1 MVNKSQ
7 RKTYNK
13 AATTVTSGARVP
25 KVRTRIQ
32 KMDAGGAI
40 VHSRWF
46 QPISTTGI
54 AAQGTALIVVAPAS
68 NPTGTDAGGAV
79 IRNYQEY
86 TMRNARCIYTPLLG
100 SNNVGTIWLAYLDNP
115 EIFNKILTGV
125 YSVANIT
132 SIVKSTPNA
141 VSGPIWMPL
150 ELNASMNRRR
160 TKYTVNT
167 QITGLTDADI
177 DNQVHGYFVAVTEGL
192 GFSVQYGQYTLE
204 YTAVGH
210 NLQLAAVTGI

>member
-1 MVNKSQ
+1 
-7 RKTYNK
+7 
-13 AATTVTSGARVP
+13 
-25 KVRTRIQ
+25 
-32 KMDAGGAI
+32 MDAGGAI

-46 QPISTTGI
+46 QPIASTAA
-54 AAQGTALIVVAPAS
+54 AAQGTALVVVSPAS
-68 NPTGTDAGGAV
+68 NPAGTDAGGAV

-86 TMRNARCIYTPLLG
+86 TMRSARCIYTPLLG

-115 EIFNKILTGV
+115 EIFNKILASFYTVGQ
-125 YSVANIT
+125 IT

-150 ELNASMNRRR
+150 ELHANMVRRR
-160 TKYTVNT
+160 SKYSVNT

-177 DNQVHGYFVAVTEGL
+177 DNQVHGYFVAVTEGVA
-192 GFSVQYGQYTLE
+192 FSTQYGQYTLE
-204 YTAVGH
+204 YTAVGY